1 LNFLNETHGIDG
13 PFLVIVPLTT
23 KENWDRELKTWS
35 NFTVLNFHLANSSE
49 FSFQTNLFKYRT
61 GQIKTIP
68 KRMVLTKK
76 QIKRDKKKAKGKQ
89 ADDDEYT
96 TSSDDEEEKIVV
108 QEEADP
114 EELTRANVVLTTYEM
129 ISSYTKLFKPVQWK
143 CIICD
148 EAHRI
153 KSLTSKIRKSVDSL
167 KREHLILLTGTPL
180 QNQLTELWSL
190 LHALAP
196 DVFDSQERFDSDFAE
211 LQTEEQVTKLQKM
224 IIPYLMRRTKSEVFS
239 KGDLPPKEEIVVYV
253 ELTKQQKVI
262 YRALIERKSA
272 FFRREYSDK
281 NSVQMNMIVHSLRS
295 VCNHPFLVSAGIEE
309 RMKKEQPNRDINELM
324 IECSA
329 KLILLDKLL
338 KKFFENDE
346 KVLIFSQMLQML
358 DILEDYLTFRQ
369 YSYVRIDGGTS
380 SADRTEHIDKFC
392 TDKETRVFLL
402 STKAGG
408 VGINLVAAN
417 NVVIYDSDFNP
428 FNDSQAAARCHRI
441 GQEKP
446 VKIYRLIARNS
457 YEKYILESA
466 SKKLGLESVILAKQ
480 SQIASQPTDDN
491 VEDEETVSLNNDLLE
506 PNDDNQ
512 TMKRSDI
519 EKMLRYGV
527 YHLLMKN
534 DDDESGDNIMNQ
546 DIDTI
551 LKTSSETI
559 ALPEE
564 DDNRAL
570 KMLTNLSQYDS
581 DDEEAEEARRERR
594 EKRRLMLLEQQKAEK
609 SKEQVTSAFF
619 AADNETTN
627 IHADDFWEKVFPDY
641 IDTAMM
647 RNRIN
652 NSTPFSIPERDKFFE
667 QLTDLVQELL
677 FSVKKKTKVTNGA
690 EEELSKVKLYDDDYI
705 DDSDDESES
714 ANRKRRDQVFDL
726 KNELHIFL
734 IRMLNP
740 TVNMHY
746 SSFTSRQL
754 QKIQDWIDEAFGGR
768 ALRSNSKK
776 GAVIR
781 RQDDGDTD
789 ANSDTDKEDQDGMD
803 DADYA
808 NSVDEGSI
816 GHEAAELLSAQAQP
830 KKIKKTKPRKIK
842 TTATHPRNFRSPP
855 IPGFVLRGYVPPP
868 TISNPSEPIHKFDL
882 YEITSEER
890 TQYMQPK
897 GRDNKKPK
905 VHSAYPPPAPGPA
918 PRPSTAPSKPPT
930 PQGNNTLSIG
940 DMSKLKNNSHH
951 NIQELQRKLTNIVQQ
966 NRPHGQASGIPN
978 QAPKQVPTSVAHPL
992 HLHHVLPPRP
1002 PQVNYQAPPQQMPQQ
1017 QSLETH
1023 FFNFQNIPFTQA
1035 PNNKPPMPNNVP
1047 KPAPMYHQQ
1056 LQRVTSP
1063 LFQFSP
1069 QPPRPPV
1076 VQPPAPRQ
1084 PVVQSPAP
1092 RPPVVQHQQPQ
1103 VPPQPPVQQRPQTQA
1118 YPQPMF
1124 SQQPQKV
1131 PQPTPP
1137 LIQPPQVPQPTS
1149 QMPSVPTPAML
1160 EDLDRVRKKEQDI
1173 AALRARLALL
1183 KK

>member
-1 LNFLNETHGIDG
+1 
-13 PFLVIVPLTT
+13 
-23 KENWDRELKTWS
+23 
-35 NFTVLNFHLANSSE
+35 
-49 FSFQTNLFKYRT
+49 
-61 GQIKTIP
+61 
-68 KRMVLTKK
+68 
-76 QIKRDKKKAKGKQ
+76 
-89 ADDDEYT
+89 
-96 TSSDDEEEKIVV
+96 
-108 QEEADP
+108 
-114 EELTRANVVLTTYEM
+114 
-129 ISSYTKLFKPVQWK
+129 
-143 CIICD
+143 
-148 EAHRI
+148 
-153 KSLTSKIRKSVDSL
+153 
-167 KREHLILLTGTPL
+167 
-180 QNQLTELWSL
+180 
-190 LHALAP
+190 
-196 DVFDSQERFDSDFAE
+196 
-211 LQTEEQVTKLQKM
+211 
-224 IIPYLMRRTKSEVFS
+224 
-239 KGDLPPKEEIVVYV
+239 
-253 ELTKQQKVI
+253 
-262 YRALIERKSA
+262 
-272 FFRREYSDK
+272 
-281 NSVQMNMIVHSLRS
+281 
-295 VCNHPFLVSAGIEE
+295 
-309 RMKKEQPNRDINELM
+309 
-324 IECSA
+324 
-329 KLILLDKLL
+329 
-338 KKFFENDE
+338 
-346 KVLIFSQMLQML
+346 ML
-358 DILEDYLTFRQ
+358 DILEDYLTYRQ

-380 SADRTEHIDKFC
+380 SAERTEHIDKFC

-551 LKTSSETI
+551 LKTSSEKI

-594 EKRRLMLLEQQKAEK
+594 EKKRLMLLEQQKEAEK

-690 EEELSKVKLYDDDYI
+690 DEELSKVKLYDDDYI

-776 GAVIR
+776 GAVTR
-781 RQDDGDTD
+781 RQDDGDSD
-789 ANSDTDKEDQDGMD
+789 IESNSDKEDQDGMD

-808 NSVDEGSI
+808 NSVDETSI
-816 GHEAAELLSAQAQP
+816 GHEAAELISAQAQP
-830 KKIKKTKPRKIK
+830 KKIKNIKPKKLK

-855 IPGFVLRGYVPPP
+855 IPGFVLRAYVPPP
-868 TISNPSEPIHKFDL
+868 IISYPSEPIHKFDL

-918 PRPSTAPSKPPT
+918 PRPSTAPSKP
-930 PQGNNTLSIG
+930 QGNNTLSVG

-951 NIQELQRKLTNIVQQ
+951 NIQELQRTLTNIVQQ
-966 NRPHGQASGIPN
+966 NRPHGQASGILN
-978 QAPKQVPTSVAHPL
+978 QAQKPQQVPTSVAHPL
-992 HLHHVLPPRP
+992 HLHQVLPPRP

-1023 FFNFQNIPFTQA
+1023 FFNFQNVPFTQ
-1035 PNNKPPMPNNVP
+1035 VP

-1076 VQPPAPRQ
+1076 VQPPTPRQ
-1084 PVVQSPAP
+1084 PVVQSQAPRLPVVQPPAP

-1103 VPPQPPVQQRPQTQA
+1103 VPPQQPPVQQRPQTQA
-1118 YPQPMF
+1118 YPQPVF
-1124 SQQPQKV
+1124 SQQKV
-1131 PQPTPP
+1131 PQPTP
-1137 LIQPPQVPQPTS
+1137 QPPQVPQPTP
-1149 QMPSVPTPAML
+1149 QMPSAPTPAML